1 MGAIEVESFGWFRGL
16 FLLSP
21 RPHPPMFPI
30 IFFLL
35 LFLKYS

>member
-1 MGAIEVESFGWFRGL
+1 MGAIEVEFFGWFRGL
-16 FLLSP
+16 FLLS
-21 RPHPPMFPI
+21 HPPMFPI